1 MYNTMGP
8 VASREKITP
17 LNIWGV
23 NVFTLRLQKSSRFFI
38 YKAHFL
44 GGPDIP
50 GDPTGRHVM
59 AWSLVTKEMALVSL
73 QRMPEEKRQKAL
85 PAVKQG
91 ILKRRGPFR

>member
-23 NVFTLRLQKSSRFFI
+23 NVFTLRLQKNSRFFI

-50 GDPTGRHVM
+50 GDPTGRPRHGMVVGNEGDGLGLL
-59 AWSLVTKEMALVSL
+59 AAN
-73 QRMPEEKRQKAL
+73 A
-85 PAVKQG
+85 
-91 ILKRRGPFR
+91 